1 VGEALIA
8 RGILDK
14 PGALDPQEWD
24 EVRRHPEHGAALLE
38 SSAFDDIRD
47 WVLLHHERPDGGG
60 YPYGRGGREIP
71 LEASIIAVAEGWS
84 AMTADR
90 PYRAALRAQEAVEEL
105 RRGAGT
111 QWQTGSVVALLA
123 VLERGFELLRPLE
136 PGDAPRRPLGA
147 ARAPHGA

>member
-1 VGEALIA
+1 VEGAPGARTPTAADRHASEVGELAGRVARELGLDEERVRRVELAGRLHDVGEALIA

-90 PYRAALRAQEAVEEL
+90 PYRAALRAQEAV
-105 RRGAGT
+105 
-111 QWQTGSVVALLA
+111 
-123 VLERGFELLRPLE
+123 
-136 PGDAPRRPLGA
+136 
-147 ARAPHGA
+147 